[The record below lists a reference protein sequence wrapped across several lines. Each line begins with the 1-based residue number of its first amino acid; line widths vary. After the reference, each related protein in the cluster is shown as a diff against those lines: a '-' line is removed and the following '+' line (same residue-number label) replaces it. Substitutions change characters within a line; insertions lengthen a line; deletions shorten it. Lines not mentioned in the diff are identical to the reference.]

1 MNPVSLA
8 QSFLADVAA
17 GVVPEEEMRKRARVL
32 FHDLEPYR
40 TPLAPM
46 GAEERE
52 GIEALR
58 GADFRGLGRDVLIA
72 TIHDLARRLLG
83 EE

>member
-17 GVVPEEEMRKRARVL
+17 GVVPEEEMRERARLLVR
-32 FHDLEPYR
+32 DLEPYR
-40 TPLAPM
+40 SPIAPL

-52 GIEALR
+52 GIEAVR
-58 GADFRGLGRDVLIA
+58 DADFRGLARDVLIA

-83 EE
+83 EV